1 MMVFN
6 YIIGNHDAHGKNFS
20 ILHNNGFELAPFYDL
35 VSTQVY
41 PLDNKFAMA
50 IGRTFRFDRIKK
62 HSFEVFAKDMNVR
75 PRLLISFINEVCKAI
90 ENEVDGL
97 IAEHEGNYGEA
108 KIYKDLS
115 KIINSNTIQL
125 QRCFR

>member
-1 MMVFN
+1 M
-6 YIIGNHDAHGKNFS
+6 
-20 ILHNNGFELAPFYDL
+20 LASNIESGI
-35 VSTQVY
+35 VVKTKKSRC
-41 PLDNKFAMA
+41 AMTKQ
-50 IGRTFRFDRIKK
+50 G
-62 HSFEVFAKDMNVR
+62 
-75 PRLLISFINEVCKAI
+75 LLISFINEVCKAI

-125 QRCFR
+125 QSCFR